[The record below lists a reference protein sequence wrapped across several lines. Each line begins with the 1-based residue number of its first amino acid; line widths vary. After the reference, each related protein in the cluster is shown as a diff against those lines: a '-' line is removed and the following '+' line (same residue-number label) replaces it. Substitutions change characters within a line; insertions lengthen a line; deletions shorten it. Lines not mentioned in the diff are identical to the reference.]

1 MIHSYK
7 FCIEK
12 IGEVGTVEEVNGTL
26 MHVKGLPGASVDEGV
41 SFANGDHGVIT
52 ALTPEYVE
60 ILSLT
65 GVAASPQTKLARTG
79 RALTISIGDGILGHT
94 VNALGATISQKKI
107 KSEHTETRLIESKP
121 IGIVGRKKINNFLA
135 TGTCVVDLM
144 VPVGM
149 GQRELVIGDR
159 KTGKT
164 HFLLQ
169 TVVNQARLGTIC
181 VYALIGKTKTEIK
194 SIQDY
199 FLKQKVSQ
207 NCVLVASG
215 SYDGPGEVYVTPF
228 TAMTIAEFF
237 RDRGQNV
244 LIVLDDLTTH
254 AKYYREIALVGG
266 RFPGRQS
273 YPGDVFN
280 VHSRLVER
288 AGNFEV
294 GDKTVSITCLPVSEM
309 SEGDM
314 TGYIETNLMSMTD
327 GHIYFDH
334 DLYTKG
340 TRPSVNVFLSV
351 TRVGKQTQ
359 NKLTKEVSRE
369 VMNALKRYEDMQK
382 FLRFGTELTDNI
394 RRSIFLGDKIL
405 RFFNQ
410 TEAQLFDQPVLV
422 ILAGLIWVEIWDGVG
437 GERLARAYK
446 EDMNVRVM
454 IDDIFKE
461 SANFTELQE
470 NVKRESKFFL
480 HYLKGEP
487 IEEEVESH
495 SAEAPRDGQ
504 VEQVAQVPPT
514 TNHETPVTPQ
524 TQPVPA
530 QPVKEYPGKMAP
542 INPTPQ

>member
-7 FCIEK
+7 YCLEK
-12 IGEVGTVEEVNGTL
+12 VGEVGTVEEVNGPL
-26 MHVKGLPGASVDEGV
+26 VKIKGLPGAFIDEGV
-41 SFANGDHGVIT
+41 SFENGGHGVIT
-52 ALTPEYVE
+52 ALTSEYAE
-60 ILSLT
+60 ILCLSGT
-65 GVAASPQTKLARTG
+65 TASPQAKLARTG
-79 RALTISIGDGILGHT
+79 KTLTISVGDGLLGHT
-94 VNALGATISQKKI
+94 LNSLGATMSTKKI
-107 KSEHTETRLIESKP
+107 RSEHSENRAIETKP
-121 IGIVGRKKINNFLA
+121 MGIMGRKKINNFLE
-135 TGTCVVDLM
+135 TGIGVVDLM
-144 VPVGM
+144 VPIGM

-169 TVVNQARLGTIC
+169 TIINQARRGTIC
-181 VYALIGKTKTEIK
+181 VYALIGKNKSEIR
-194 SIQDY
+194 SIQD
-199 FLKQKVSQ
+199 FLYEQKVSQ
-207 NCVLVASG
+207 NCVIVASG

-228 TAMTIAEFF
+228 TAMTVAEFF

-254 AKYYREIALVGG
+254 AKYYREISLVGG

-288 AGNFEV
+288 AGNFDV
-294 GDKTVSITCLPVSEM
+294 NGKTVSITCLPVSEM

-340 TRPSVNVFLSV
+340 KRPAVNVFLSV

-359 NKLTKEVSRE
+359 SKLSKEVNRE
-369 VMNALKRYEDMQK
+369 VMNALKQYEDMQK
-382 FLRFGTELTDNI
+382 FLRFGSELTDNI
-394 RRSIFLGDKIL
+394 RRCIFLGDKIL

-410 TEAQLFDQPVLV
+410 LESQLFDQQVDTVL
-422 ILAGLIWVEIWDGVG
+422 IGLIWQELWDGMG

-446 EDMNVRVM
+446 EDINVKVM
-454 IDDIFKE
+454 IDDIFTT
-461 SANFTELQE
+461 SNNFVELQE

-480 HYLKGEP
+480 HYLKGEG
-487 IEEEVESH
+487 E
-495 SAEAPRDGQ
+495 G
-504 VEQVAQVPPT
+504 
-514 TNHETPVTPQ
+514 ETAALP
-524 TQPVPA
+524 QPVEP
-530 QPVKEYPGKMAP
+530 PKNYPGKMAP
-542 INPTPQ
+542 IQ

>member
-12 IGEVGTVEEVNGTL
+12 VGEIGIVEEVNGML

-41 SFANGDHGVIT
+41 SFENGDHGVIT
-52 ALTPEYVE
+52 ALNPEYVE
-60 ILSLT
+60 VLSLSGT
-65 GVAASPQTKLARTG
+65 TAAPESKLARTG
-79 RALTISIGDGILGHT
+79 RALTITVGDGLLGHT
-94 VNALGATISQKKI
+94 VSALGLIISQKKI
-107 KSEHTETRLIESKP
+107 KSDLTETRMIETKP

-144 VPVGM
+144 VPIGM

-169 TVVNQARLGTIC
+169 TAVNQARAGTVC

-199 FLKQKVSQ
+199 FREQKVSQ

-215 SYDGPGEVYVTPF
+215 SYDGPGEIYVTPF

-244 LIVLDDLTTH
+244 LIILDDLTTH
-254 AKYYREIALVGG
+254 AKYYREISLVGG

-288 AGNFEV
+288 AGNFDIN
-294 GDKTVSITCLPVSEM
+294 GKAVSITCLPVSEM

-340 TRPSVNVFLSV
+340 KRPAVNVFLSV

-359 NKLTKEVSRE
+359 NKLTKEVSHE

-382 FLRFGTELTDNI
+382 FLRFGSELTDNI
-394 RRSIFLGDKIL
+394 RRCIFIGDKIL
-405 RFFNQ
+405 RFFSQ
-410 TEAQLFDQPVLV
+410 VEAQLFDQPVQV
-422 ILAGLIWVEIWDGVG
+422 ILVGLIWVEIWDGVG
-437 GERLARAYK
+437 GERLAWAYK
-446 EDMNVRVM
+446 EDMNVKVM
-454 IDDIFKE
+454 IDDIFSQ
-461 SANFTELQE
+461 SANFADLQE

-480 HYLKGEP
+480 HYLKGEK
-487 IEEEVESH
+487 IEEEPDLKRTDPVSQMTESVLPK
-495 SAEAPRDGQ
+495 SEPQADKDSPSQ
-504 VEQVAQVPPT
+504 PP
-514 TNHETPVTPQ
+514 
-524 TQPVPA
+524 
-530 QPVKEYPGKMAP
+530 KEYPGKMTP
-542 INPTPQ
+542 ISQEALPQ